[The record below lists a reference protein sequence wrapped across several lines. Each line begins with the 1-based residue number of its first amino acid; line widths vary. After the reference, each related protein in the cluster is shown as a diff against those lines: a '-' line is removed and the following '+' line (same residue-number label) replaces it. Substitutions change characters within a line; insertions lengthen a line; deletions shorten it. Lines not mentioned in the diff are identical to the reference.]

1 MEPLIQKRPDMAAQL
16 SEVLA
21 ERQMRN
27 IRLLD
32 GKEVGDPIET
42 QVSLSQQFLSGIQ
55 SFLALGK
62 VAVLTVVN
70 RRAATKDLPD
80 YR

>member
-1 MEPLIQKRPDMAAQL
+1 MQKRPDMAAQL

-32 GKEVGDPIET
+32 GKEVKD
-42 QVSLSQQFLSGIQ
+42 QVRHRSRSRNNSCLAYKSSL
-55 SFLALGK
+55 A
-62 VAVLTVVN
+62 
-70 RRAATKDLPD
+70 
-80 YR
+80 